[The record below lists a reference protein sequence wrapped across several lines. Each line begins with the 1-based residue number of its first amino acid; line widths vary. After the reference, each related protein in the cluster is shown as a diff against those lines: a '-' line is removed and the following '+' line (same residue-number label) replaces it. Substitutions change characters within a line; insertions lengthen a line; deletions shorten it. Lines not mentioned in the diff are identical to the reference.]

1 MQSDCT
7 DIMQSNFMLEVSTL
21 HFNLGNFAKFPEVVL
36 EILWAKTVREIM
48 TTIQTEGSLL
58 FVHKDSEDDFH
69 LLIEMKGKLQKKL
82 GQKCEDGFPAAEWKL
97 GTPGGSRSVHG
108 ESVLRPT
115 QRLVISTGRGARL
128 SRRGRCFLESGEW
141 EKKGRDERKTGKEG
155 HNRDDSKGQEATVC
169 L

>member
-1 MQSDCT
+1 MYRHHAEQFYAGSIDWFSL
-7 DIMQSNFMLEVSTL
+7 ISVTL
-21 HFNLGNFAKFPEVVL
+21 SKFPECVL
-36 EILWAKTVREIM
+36 EILWAKTVVEIM

-58 FVHKDSEDDFH
+58 FVHKDSEDDFR

-97 GTPGGSRSVHG
+97 GGHLEGAGQCMGSLFSG
-108 ESVLRPT
+108 
-115 QRLVISTGRGARL
+115 RL
-128 SRRGRCFLESGEW
+128 SVWLSAQGGAPGFPGGRCFLESGEW